1 MTKIERIQNKLESA
15 LRQVEQLER
24 EYAELKLEALQQVKV
39 SKNGETTTTL
49 TFGSRV
55 LKVERNSHW
64 RLNVYENGSRIVSD
78 YMFGINELRFA
89 ISQNLI
95 VGP

>member
-15 LRQVEQLER
+15 LQQVEQLEQEFAALR
-24 EYAELKLEALQQVKV
+24 LEALQQVKV
-39 SKNGETTTTL
+39 SKTGETTTL

-55 LKVERNSHW
+55 LKVKRNSHW

-89 ISQNLI
+89 ISQKLI
-95 VGP
+95 VGA

>member
-24 EYAELKLEALQQVKV
+24 EYAELKQQALQQVKV
-39 SKNGETTTTL
+39 SKTGETTTL

-55 LKVERNSHW
+55 LKVKRNSHW

-95 VGP
+95 VGA

>member
-24 EYAELKLEALQQVKV
+24 EYAELKQQALQQVKV
-39 SKNGETTTTL
+39 SKTGETTTL

-55 LKVERNSHW
+55 LKVKRNSHW

-89 ISQNLI
+89 ISQNL
-95 VGP
+95 V